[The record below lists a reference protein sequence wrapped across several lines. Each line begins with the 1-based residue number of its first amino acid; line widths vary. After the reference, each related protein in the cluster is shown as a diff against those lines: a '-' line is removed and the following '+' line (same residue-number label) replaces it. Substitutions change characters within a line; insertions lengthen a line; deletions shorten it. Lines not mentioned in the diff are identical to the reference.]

1 MPGVGNA
8 DLIARQGR
16 EIEDGW
22 YMAVVLDYPGVV
34 SQGKTLKSARRM
46 IRDALR
52 LVATV
57 DFEDRR
63 PLPKPNP
70 RANDKSAVF
79 QESIPLKA
87 QVTTGGLR
95 ETA

>member
-1 MPGVGNA
+1 MIEYHAAYYP
-8 DLIARQGR
+8 
-16 EIEDGW
+16 IEDGW
-22 YMAVVLDYPGVV
+22 FMAVMLDFPGVV

-52 LVATV
+52 AIATV
-57 DFEDRR
+57 DFEGGR

-70 RANDKSAVF
+70 RANDKIAVF
-79 QESIPLKA
+79 QETIPLKA
-87 QVTTGGLR
+87 RVTAGGLR